1 MSRIIYLG
9 MDVHKDSYSL
19 CGFDAQNQCFLTEA
33 TIKAE
38 VSQVL
43 KFVKTI
49 ENRYKGEDVAIICGY
64 EAGPTG
70 FGLCRDL
77 QKAKVSCVVM
87 APSSLPKSPDNKKRK
102 TDKIDARDLA
112 LHLAQHTYKAVNVL
126 SPEMESIKELTR
138 VRASAMK
145 AKKRAKQ
152 NLLSFL
158 LRKGMVYPFG
168 GRSKYWT
175 QQFSAWL
182 KTLEFTNILERY
194 SFEEYLTE
202 VNHQVARVA
211 LLDEK
216 ISEIAENQ
224 LIQEDVKKL
233 CCLNGISTYTAV
245 SIVSEIGDFN
255 RFEKASHFANY
266 LGLCPGVHSSGL
278 SSQNLGITKAGNGNL
293 RRLLI
298 EASQSL
304 GNSQVCGKK
313 SQRILARQKGMDPSI
328 VAYAD
333 RASSRVKRKR
343 SAMICRGVNVN
354 KATTAAAR
362 EMACFIWGM
371 MTNNVA

>member
-1 MSRIIYLG
+1 MNRVVYVG
-9 MDVHKDSYSL
+9 MDVHKDTYSL
-19 CGFDAQNQCFLTEA
+19 CAFDAQNQCFLSET
-33 TIKAE
+33 TIKSE
-38 VSQVL
+38 VVHVL
-43 KFVKTI
+43 KYVKSI
-49 ENRYKGEDVAIICGY
+49 ENRFKDDDLVVVCWY

-70 FGLCRDL
+70 FSLCRDL
-77 QKAKVSCVVM
+77 QKANVSCVVM
-87 APSSLPKSPDNKKRK
+87 APSSLPKSPDNKRRK

-112 LHLAQHTYKAVNVL
+112 LHLAHHTYKAVNIL
-126 SPEMESIKELTR
+126 SPELESIKELTR
-138 VRASAMK
+138 VRASATR

-152 NLLSFL
+152 ILLSFL

-168 GRSKYWT
+168 GRAKYWT
-175 QQFSAWL
+175 QKFDAWL
-182 KTLEFTNILERY
+182 RTLEFANPLDRY

-202 VNHQVARVA
+202 VNHQVGRVA
-211 LLDEK
+211 RLDEK
-216 ISEIAENQ
+216 ITEIAETQ
-224 LIQEDVKKL
+224 LIDEDVRKL
-233 CCLNGISTYTAV
+233 CCFSGISTYTAV
-245 SIVSEIGDFN
+245 SLISEVGDFH

-298 EASQSL
+298 EATQSL
-304 GNSQVCGKK
+304 GHSLICGKK

-328 VAYAD
+328 VAYTD
-333 RASSRVKRKR
+333 RATDRVKRKR
-343 SAMICRGVNVN
+343 RAMIFRGVNVN

>member
-1 MSRIIYLG
+1 MNRLVYVG
-9 MDVHKDSYSL
+9 MDVHKDTYSL
-19 CGFDAQNQCFLTEA
+19 CAFDAQNQCFLVET
-33 TIKAE
+33 TVKAE
-38 VSQVL
+38 VAQVL
-43 KFVKTI
+43 KYVKSI
-49 ENRYKGEDVAIICGY
+49 ENRYKDEDLAVVCGY

-70 FGLCRDL
+70 FSLCRDL
-77 QKAKVSCVVM
+77 QKAHVSCVVM
-87 APSSLPKSPDNKKRK
+87 APSSLPKSPDNKRRK

-112 LHLAQHTYKAVNVL
+112 LHLAHHTYKAVNVL
-126 SPEMESIKELTR
+126 SPELESIKELTR
-138 VRASAMK
+138 VRASATR

-158 LRKGMVYPFG
+158 LRNGMVYPFG
-168 GRSKYWT
+168 GRAKYWT
-175 QQFSAWL
+175 QQFYAWL
-182 KTLEFTNILERY
+182 KTLEFSSLLERY

-202 VNHQVARVA
+202 VNHQVSRVA

-216 ISEIAENQ
+216 ITEIADNQ
-224 LIQEDVKKL
+224 LIEEDVKKL
-233 CCLNGISTYTAV
+233 CCFSGISTYTAV
-245 SIVSEIGDFN
+245 SLISEVGDFR

-298 EASQSL
+298 EASQALGHSL
-304 GNSQVCGKK
+304 VCGKK
-313 SQRILARQKGMDPSI
+313 SQRILARQRGMDPSI

-333 RASSRVKRKR
+333 RAINRLKRKR
-343 SAMICRGVNVN
+343 SAMIIRGVNVN